1 MMLAVK
7 WKMEST
13 QSTKQVSEHEQH
25 EVEAWPGTEAGIDG
39 VVYDVPRAG
48 AGGGA
53 EAGVAAVQAGG
64 PARAAAAGGAGG
76 VHAGPHLGRVY
87 SFKRR
92 STRRFVMTE
101 MAPIKAAVVGVF
113 SVIVKTLRTF
123 V

>member
-13 QSTKQVSEHEQH
+13 QSTKQVSEQH
-25 EVEAWPGTEAGIDG
+25 EVEAGPGAEAGVEG

-64 PARAAAAGGAGG
+64 PARAAAARGAGG
-76 VHAGPHLGRVY
+76 VHAGPHLGRV
-87 SFKRR
+87 
-92 STRRFVMTE
+92 
-101 MAPIKAAVVGVF
+101 
-113 SVIVKTLRTF
+113 
-123 V
+123 